1 MTHTLFPCSVTI
13 NYKSENAPHKMTLP
27 LTPWSP
33 VSGGH
38 ISGTN
43 TDYTDTQV
51 DTDDWIQAFILLI
64 APFFAATTTFVN
76 YTLYTYADV
85 NAPARPQVS
94 QSIGVVGTNG
104 GAIIPATQATF
115 NFKTAGFFPFKLVF
129 LDTQVSAVFLPKVAL
144 VSPADDDEIA
154 IRDYILDDNAIVGG
168 RDNTRVA
175 NLVKITYTLNERLRA
190 SYNID

>member
-1 MTHTLFPCSVTI
+1 
-13 NYKSENAPHKMTLP
+13 MTLP

-51 DTDDWIQAFILLI
+51 DTDDWIQAFVALI
-64 APFFAATTTFVN
+64 KVKFATTTTFIN
-76 YTLYTYADV
+76 YTVYTYDEITS
-85 NAPARPQVS
+85 PARPKVS
-94 QSIGVVGTNG
+94 QTIGVVGTNG
-104 GAIIPATQATF
+104 GAIIPASQATY

-129 LDTQVSAVFLPKVAL
+129 LDTEVSAVFLPKVAL
-144 VSPADDDEIA
+144 VSPADDEEIA

-175 NLVKITYTLNERLRA
+175 NLVKITYTLNEKLRA
-190 SYNID
+190 SYDID